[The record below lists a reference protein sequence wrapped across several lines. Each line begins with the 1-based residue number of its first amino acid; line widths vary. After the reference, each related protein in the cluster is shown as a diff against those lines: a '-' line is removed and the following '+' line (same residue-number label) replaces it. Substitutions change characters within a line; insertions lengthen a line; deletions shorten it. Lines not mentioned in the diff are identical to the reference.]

1 MLDLL
6 TKNWKLRVW
15 CSLFHFFKWF
25 ARFQIL
31 IRETKSIRRKLLVLS
46 WLYPIFP
53 PSALITTV
61 IVLTLL
67 LLTYNVRRKESAS
80 AGCIDLRGWKTADSS
95 TVKWDQILLK
105 SYFNTRYSKILT
117 SFKFHDTFPQF
128 FCKGRMKKMKI
139 ENVSRNSKL
148 VVKSKKLIPLCEVE
162 GETTHRST
170 TYYSSTYYPT
180 FRSYAQLQPKIIYT
194 KSTELQNTLVKEKKW
209 KWSNQL
215 WTMYYYFLGK
225 IISLVTGYLWLHF
238 CC

>member
-1 MLDLL
+1 MWEGKRVQVQGAL
-6 TKNWKLRVW
+6 TWGGGKQLTQALWNGIKFFWSRISIPDTLRY
-15 CSLFHFFKWF
+15 SHPLNFTTYFLNFFFK
-25 ARFQIL
+25 
-31 IRETKSIRRKLLVLS
+31 
-46 WLYPIFP
+46 
-53 PSALITTV
+53 
-61 IVLTLL
+61 
-67 LLTYNVRRKESAS
+67 
-80 AGCIDLRGWKTADSS
+80 
-95 TVKWDQILLK
+95 
-105 SYFNTRYSKILT
+105 
-117 SFKFHDTFPQF
+117 
-128 FCKGRMKKMKI
+128 GRIKKMKI
-139 ENVSRNSKL
+139 ENVSWNSKL